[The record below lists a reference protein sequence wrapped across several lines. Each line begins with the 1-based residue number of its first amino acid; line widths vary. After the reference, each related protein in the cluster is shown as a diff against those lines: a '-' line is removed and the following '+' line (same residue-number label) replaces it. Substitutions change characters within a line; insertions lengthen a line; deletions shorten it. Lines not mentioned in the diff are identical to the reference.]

1 MSLPPPLPVSGIARA
16 ESLRAES
23 ELRTLATLYTV
34 MAVLQGLMLL
44 LVGGLLAFGIQR
56 EATLNANGQSADQA
70 AAGVF
75 AIGLLSVL
83 LLVGLV
89 SLALKTLTARALRRR
104 QRLLLCNVTAV
115 VTCLGFPLGTV
126 LGIWTLLALQRPA
139 TAALFGT
146 R

>member
-1 MSLPPPLPVSGIARA
+1 MSLPPPLPVSGIDRA

-23 ELRTLATLYTV
+23 ELHTLATLYTV
-34 MAVLQGLMLL
+34 MAALQGLMLL
-44 LVGGLLAFGIQR
+44 LVGGLLAFGVQR
-56 EATLNANGQSADQA
+56 EATLNASGQSADQA
-70 AAGVF
+70 AAGMF

-89 SLALKTLTARALRRR
+89 SLVLKTLTARALRRR

-139 TAALFGT
+139 TAALFGKP
-146 R
+146 